1 MDWKII
7 LILLVLLLPV
17 AEAQVAIESV
27 SSQPQKVLP
36 GGEVVLNIEILNV
49 GSARVN
55 NILVSLDLT
64 QLPFVPVDSSTEK
77 IIERIRDDDSKVVS
91 FRLRALPTA
100 TPEIYKIPVTLSYE
114 GLKQTS
120 LLSQEIIAAPR
131 LTVLLDN
138 SNIVSTGKQGD
149 VNLKFVNNGLI
160 PLTYLTATLR
170 ESPHY
175 EIISSASVY
184 IGDVDTADF
193 ETEKFSIVAKNI
205 DPILVIDIQY
215 RDQNNQEYRNTALVP
230 LNVYTEEEAKQLGL
244 IPAASPV
251 WMIIFIVLIVLA
263 IGYTIRRRRRKK
275 HDH

>member
-1 MDWKII
+1 MNWKIV
-7 LILLVLLLPV
+7 LILALLIPV
-17 AEAQVAIESV
+17 VQAQIAIEYV

-120 LLSQEIIAAPR
+120 LLSQEIAASAQ
-131 LTVLLDN
+131 LEVLLDN
-138 SNIVSTGKQGD
+138 SDLVSIGTLGK

-160 PLTYLTATLR
+160 PITFLTATLR
-170 ESPHY
+170 ESPAY
-175 EIISSASVY
+175 EIVSAKSVY
-184 IGDVDTADF
+184 IGDVGIADF
-193 ETEKFSIVAKNI
+193 ETEEFRLISKMKN
-205 DPILVIDIQY
+205 PILVIDLQY
-215 RDQNNQEYRNTALVP
+215 RDQTNKEYSATALVP
-230 LNVYTEEEAKQLGL
+230 LNVYTQAEAEQLGL
-244 IPAASPV
+244 LKSTNPL
-251 WMIIFIVLIVLA
+251 WIIIVLIIVALLA
-263 IGYTIRRRRRKK
+263 FYLLKRRHKK
-275 HDH
+275 KDDH